1 VNGNSHARPDLISLH
16 GLVRIKPLHPTS
28 TILLSPILAIQR
40 ELSAAQ
46 RGISDSNTSSSA
58 NNGATSELDDDD
70 QHKVDDSADLKKI
83 ETIQSGTE
91 KRKVGMRERR
101 KLKRIPQG
109 SVKNGI
115 IRSYV
120 RPLVLF
126 HL

>member
-1 VNGNSHARPDLISLH
+1 MNGNSHARPDLISLH

-83 ETIQSGTE
+83 ETN
-91 KRKVGMRERR
+91 
-101 KLKRIPQG
+101 LA
-109 SVKNGI
+109 
-115 IRSYV
+115 
-120 RPLVLF
+120 
-126 HL
+126 